1 MICRLNFVTLEAKT
15 QLKCV
20 WHHKRTHDLTRKCRS
35 ACTSLS
41 LVRHFGAYAT
51 LHSVNYKDSDQTGC
65 TGSSEFSLSDC
76 FRGSLSHISGR
87 WHFSPF
93 ILSLLSPSVPSLL
106 PAHFTHRP
114 FTTYIPSLLSLIY
127 FPTLLSH
134 PNLISA
140 PLSCFCAPRPPPHSQ
155 LLSLP
160 DLLSWPSFYLFF
172 SLFLPL
178 TCGFP
183 LCPLRPTN
191 LIFCLPT
198 HLLSHDVAP
207 NSLKAIRQTTWVL
220 QYYRTWRFRWEKGKN
235 KDDYLILSLS
245 NLGLNYTNSHWN
257 CIIILSY
264 M

>member
-183 LCPLRPTN
+183 LCPLPH
-191 LIFCLPT
+191 P
-198 HLLSHDVAP
+198 HQP
-207 NSLKAIRQTTWVL
+207 
-220 QYYRTWRFRWEKGKN
+220 Y
-235 KDDYLILSLS
+235 ILSS
-245 NLGLNYTNSHWN
+245 RPPPFS
-257 CIIILSY
+257 
-264 M
+264 

>member
-183 LCPLRPTN
+183 LCLLPHHPPT
-191 LIFCLPT
+191 LYSVF
-198 HLLSHDVAP
+198 
-207 NSLKAIRQTTWVL
+207 QTTSFLMMWL
-220 QYYRTWRFRWEKGKN
+220 QTLWKPLGRQLEYYSTTGPEGSGERKEKTKM
-235 KDDYLILSLS
+235 I
-245 NLGLNYTNSHWN
+245 T
-257 CIIILSY
+257 
-264 M
+264 

>member
-140 PLSCFCAPRPPPHSQ
+140 PLSCFYAPRPHPTLNSCLFPI
-155 LLSLP
+155 
-160 DLLSWPSFYLFF
+160 FYPGLASIFF
-172 SLFLPL
+172 SHFSCLWPVVSR
-178 TCGFP
+178 CAP
-183 LCPLRPTN
+183 SPT
-191 LIFCLPT
+191 P
-198 HLLSHDVAP
+198 HQP
-207 NSLKAIRQTTWVL
+207 
-220 QYYRTWRFRWEKGKN
+220 Y
-235 KDDYLILSLS
+235 ILSSRPPPFSWCGSKLFE
-245 NLGLNYTNSHWN
+245 SH
-257 CIIILSY
+257 
-264 M
+264 